1 MQHPSNGA
9 IHFVSVLT
17 ESLGLRANL
26 LSIQV
31 ALGILARIGVTQVT
45 CATNGREALE
55 AVDQHGG
62 GSAFDIVLTD
72 LHMPL
77 LGGME
82 VVSELRRKYPT
93 SPMVLV
99 AVTADAFEDTRD
111 RCLGAG
117 FDAWLAKPFR
127 VEDLAR
133 VIADSRRR
141 LKMQ

>member
-1 MQHPSNGA
+1 
-9 IHFVSVLT
+9 LD
-17 ESLGLRANL
+17 
-26 LSIQV
+26 
-31 ALGILARIGVTQVT
+31 
-45 CATNGREALE
+45 
-55 AVDQHGG
+55 AVERHGG
-62 GSAFDIVLTD
+62 STAFDIVLTD